1 MCFGANI
8 VEMVGQDRCTSRA
21 EILCVDRWL
30 YLGFRKH
37 LPKYVVF
44 EARV

>member
-8 VEMVGQDRCTSRA
+8 VEMVDQDRCASRA
-21 EILCVDRWL
+21 EILGVDWWL
-30 YLGFRKH
+30 YLGIPKH
-37 LPKYVVF
+37 FPKHVVF